1 MGLRLFP
8 NNHLAL
14 GLNMNLNIDYQFA
27 LDWEHCKD
35 MNEARARLS
44 QITNILNKI
53 IMVRHRTKKEILGA
67 CAGFKGEALF
77 KLSWDNK
84 LVRLSELTGSSQLA
98 DLWQD
103 ADMAYKSV
111 KNKQDQ
117 LVEDLYALKKMI
129 DFTPR

>member
-1 MGLRLFP
+1 
-8 NNHLAL
+8 
-14 GLNMNLNIDYQFA
+14 MNLNIDYEFA

-53 IMVRHRTKKEILGA
+53 IMVRHRTKKEILA
-67 CAGFKGEALF
+67 KCASFVGENTH

-84 LVRLSELTGSSQLA
+84 LVRLSELTGSSQQA
-98 DLWQD
+98 DLWED

-111 KNKQDQ
+111 KNKQEQ
-117 LVEDLYALKKMI
+117 LEEDLKALKI
-129 DFTPR
+129 IANITPR

>member
-1 MGLRLFP
+1 MD
-8 NNHLAL
+8 
-14 GLNMNLNIDYQFA
+14 LNIDYQFA

-44 QITNILNKI
+44 TITNILNKI

-67 CAGFKGEALF
+67 CAGFKGEGF
-77 KLSWDNK
+77 SKLSFDNK
-84 LVRLSELTGSSQLA
+84 LVRLSELSGSTELA

-111 KNKQDQ
+111 KNKQEQ
-117 LVEDLYALKKMI
+117 LEEDTKVLKKMV
-129 DFTPR
+129 DVTPR